1 MSGTF
6 SAGGLI
12 TGLDSASL
20 IASLMQLERQ
30 PILRMEDRLTLL
42 EEQQTAVRTLRTT
55 LQTLRNTTQDFRFD
69 NVFSAFQSTASKPEV
84 LTSSVTGSNP
94 VTGSFA
100 IDVTR
105 LATATE
111 SVSSGSIGAAINAGA
126 ALDASGI
133 ATEITA
139 GDFSIN
145 GVNFTIDPTTDS
157 LNSVLAD
164 INASAAGVTATYDAL
179 TDKVTIANTTPGDA
193 SFINF
198 GQASTATTNFLD
210 VINVRGATQAA
221 GVGGS
226 TTAASTRNLGAVTT
240 SEPLASANLAGGAVT
255 AGTFSINGVA
265 ITVDPSTDTI
275 LGVISSINESEAGV
289 TASYDTATDTVRVV
303 SNTLG
308 SPTIRFGSVGDT
320 SNFLD
325 LTNLDTAVQTAGVDA
340 QFTVNGGPVQTR
352 NTNNVTDAIGGISLN
367 LLSIGTS
374 TVTVSSDE
382 DTIVEDIEGFVE
394 QFNTALNE
402 IRELVGAEGT
412 LRGDSGIRSIETYL
426 VSTIFAQVPGL
437 SGDFESLIDI
447 GISTGEDFNSEL
459 PLNITL
465 DADKFREALK
475 SDRSG
480 VIALFS
486 NDDENGVADQLF
498 SFLDS
503 STRSGGFLHERAR
516 ANGTIDQQIQS
527 TNDQM
532 DRLEERL
539 LQRETRLRR
548 QFTSLEQISAVY
560 QNQAAALSRLGSF

>member
-12 TGLDSASL
+12 TGLDSATL
-20 IASLMQLERQ
+20 IAGLMQIERR
-30 PILRMEDRLTLL
+30 PVLRMQDRVTAL
-42 EEQQTAVRTLRTT
+42 EEQQTAVRALRTT
-55 LQTLRNTTQDFRFD
+55 LQTLRNSAQDFRFN
-69 NVFSAFQSTASKPEV
+69 NVFNAYQSTSSTPEV
-84 LTSSVTGSNP
+84 LSSSVTGSSP

-100 IDVTR
+100 IAVTR

-111 SVSSGSIGAAINAGA
+111 SVSSGFIGAAINTGV

-133 ATEITA
+133 ATEVTA

-145 GVNFTIDPTTDS
+145 GVTFSVDPTTDTLS
-157 LNSVLAD
+157 SILAD
-164 INASAAGVTATYDAL
+164 INGSAAGVTATYDAL
-179 TDKVTIANTTPGDA
+179 TDKVSIANTTPGDA

-198 GQASTATTNFLD
+198 GQSSTSTTNFLD
-210 VINVRGATQAA
+210 VINVRGATQSA

-226 TTAASTRNLGAVTT
+226 TTVSSTHNLGAVSTT
-240 SEPLASANLAGGAVT
+240 EVLSAASLAGGAVT
-255 AGTFSINGVA
+255 AGTFSVNGVA
-265 ITVDPSTDTI
+265 ITVDPSSDTI
-275 LGVISSINESEAGV
+275 LGAISAINESEAGV
-289 TASYDTATDTVRVV
+289 TASYDTATDTIRVV

-325 LTNLDTAVQTAGVDA
+325 LVNLDTAVQTAGVDA
-340 QFTVNGGPVQTR
+340 QFTVNAGPVQTR
-352 NTNNVTDAIGGISLN
+352 NTNSVSDAIGGVTLD
-367 LLSIGTS
+367 LLSVGTS
-374 TVTVSSDE
+374 TVTISSD
-382 DTIVEDIEGFVE
+382 DDAVVEDIQAFVE

-402 IRELVGAEGT
+402 IRGLVGAEGV
-412 LRGDSGIRSIETYL
+412 LRGDGGIRSIETFL
-426 VSTIFAQVPGL
+426 VSSIFSQVSGL
-437 SGDFESLIDI
+437 SGDFQSMIDI

-480 VIALFS
+480 VVSIFS
-486 NDDENGVADQLF
+486 NDAENGVSDQIF
-498 SFLDS
+498 TFLDS
-503 STRSGGFLHERAR
+503 ATRSGGFLNERAR

-527 TNDQM
+527 ANDQIA
-532 DRLEERL
+532 RLEDRL
-539 LQRETRLRR
+539 LQRENRLRR